1 MSSIMGRKVHTRIIG
16 PLKQN
21 STGSEN
27 VPSKDLKLMMI
38 SCEDEPPYGP
48 STNIAEMFLELFSNA
63 YLQLHQNK
71 VLNVSIT
78 VYEAKQKDYPTVEEE
93 WELFDGILLPG
104 SFSSAYDSDEW
115 IQQLKGVIQ
124 TEIYEKER
132 KTLAICFGHQVV
144 AHSFADSNCPKQQ
157 QPCIPCP
164 ASIQLGP
171 RKFETKFA
179 SSTSNTNFMN
189 GKSILYTHGDMVQ
202 KLPDCAETLGGNEF
216 VPIHGAVYFTKESK
230 KPFIYSFQGHPEYA
244 SELGLKTFNDILQW
258 MDDHDKMPNEYIA
271 TAKLNTVEQFHKIQ
285 HDSIKTIHSVAHD
298 FNWM

>member
-1 MSSIMGRKVHTRIIG
+1 MTSRKVYSKSIHHTN
-16 PLKQN
+16 KN
-21 STGSEN
+21 STRSEN

-48 STNIAEMFLELFSNA
+48 SSNVAEMFLELLSNA
-63 YLQLHQNK
+63 YLQSHQYK
-71 VLNVSIT
+71 VLNFSIT
-78 VYEAKQKDYPTVEEE
+78 VYEAKQKDYPIEEE
-93 WELFDGILLPG
+93 WDMFDGILLPG

-115 IQQLKGVIQ
+115 IQHLKRVIQ
-124 TEIYEKER
+124 TEIHKRER

-171 RKFETKFA
+171 RNFENA
-179 SSTSNTNFMN
+179 SSTSNTNDMN

-202 KLPDCAETLGGNEF
+202 KLPDCAESLGGNQS
-216 VPIHGAVYFTKESK
+216 VPIQGAVYYTKESK

-258 MDDHDKMPNEYIA
+258 MDNNDKMPKEYIT
-271 TAKLNTVEQFHKIQ
+271 TAKLNAVERFDKI
-285 HDSIKTIHSVAHD
+285 HRDSIKTMHTVAHD